1 MAKDELCTYNYKFE
15 GFEQASLAK
24 HMGFKVPV
32 IMDSEVY
39 DNLINIDDSEWAD
52 ENDTQY
58 LLRVVSVLS
67 CLRMTLLNNGVV
79 GEEIEFVASLP
90 MKDGMEV
97 EHKLV
102 ASKEH
107 DDEGSYA
114 LVVYINE

>member
-1 MAKDELCTYNYKFE
+1 MAKDELCTYNDKFE

-32 IMDSEVY
+32 IIDPSIYDSI
-39 DNLINIDDSEWAD
+39 INIDDSEWAD

-67 CLRMTLLNNGVV
+67 CLGLSLQKNEGMA
-79 GEEIEFVASLP
+79 EEIEFVASIP

-102 ASKEH
+102 ASKE
-107 DDEGSYA
+107 DVGDGSYA
-114 LVVYINE
+114 LVVYDNE